1 MAAVLAEVSN
11 AFETD
16 LFITGH
22 RTSIVGL
29 DVQPNVLDAVLQ
41 KFQAQARRDGRR
53 QSLTAHIGP
62 GCDITEG
69 CNAVTPG
76 VDVNARHACEG
87 VTTTH
92 AKVKVCIEHPWDE
105 PVVFITGRV

>member
-53 QSLTAHIGP
+53 QSLTRIS
-62 GCDITEG
+62 
-69 CNAVTPG
+69 
-76 VDVNARHACEG
+76 
-87 VTTTH
+87 
-92 AKVKVCIEHPWDE
+92 
-105 PVVFITGRV
+105 GRVVILPRAATP